1 MTTHPPSP
9 RQSTEE
15 PPPPSTTSFAHR
27 YAKAVAGRRAK
38 WAVLV
43 LWVLLIGV
51 GGSLAAKLGDVQNNE
66 AQTWLPKN
74 AQATKAVKIAEDYFQ
89 DKGRL
94 GAVVVYA
101 REDGLTEADLAK
113 VNGDRD
119 RFVTDKLAAA
129 AIPQV
134 TVASD
139 KKAAF
144 LSVPIKSDKSD
155 NSVLGDGVKDL
166 RKAAQKNAPDG
177 LDVKIA
183 GPAGSIADFIDVY
196 SGMDGAL
203 MGATIGLVAIFLLF
217 TYRSPILWLIPLI
230 SVFLASQV
238 ASAVV
243 YLLAKHAGL
252 TVNGQSAYVLIVL
265 VLGVGTD
272 YALLLI
278 ARYREELHRH
288 EDRHEAMVYALQRCL
303 PAITASA
310 ATVGIATLCLVFGS
324 MNSTRGLGPVVAL
337 GVVIVYFAMTT
348 LLPAFLVI
356 LGRWVFWPFTPRYS
370 TEYVD
375 AGVEKEHGFWGKISG
390 FVGRRPRPIWIG
402 TVVVLGALA
411 FGAMSLSTGQTQ
423 AEQFTKKVDSVAGQE
438 LLSKHF
444 PAGSSAPADV
454 YVKDA
459 GAAAALATLKGV
471 DGVTSA
477 TTVESRN
484 GWTHI
489 ESVLK
494 NAPDTQAARQTVDRM
509 RTALD
514 RSSGEAKDAKVGGQT
529 AIALDTSDAQGK
541 EEKVLIPLILAVVLI
556 MLIILLRALVAPLM
570 LLLSVVLSYTAA
582 VGTAALLFHA
592 VGYPRIDRGLLLFGF
607 LFLVAL
613 GVDYTIFLMTRA
625 REEVGKRGHRD
636 GILTSLTVTGG
647 VITSA
652 GLVLAAT
659 FSVLAAIP
667 TVASLQQG
675 LLVAVGILLD
685 TFIVRSLLIPAL
697 ALELGPKFWRP
708 GHPERDEADLPV
720 RPRAESAR
728 LG

>member
-9 RQSTEE
+9 GLATEE
-15 PPPPSTTSFAHR
+15 PPPPSTFAHK
-27 YAKAVAGRRAK
+27 YAKTVAGHRSK

-43 LWVLLIGV
+43 LWVLLIAV
-51 GGSLAAKLGDVQNNE
+51 GGSLATKLGDVQNNE
-66 AQTWLPKN
+66 AQTWLPNN
-74 AQATKAVKIAEDYFQ
+74 AQSTKAVKIAEDYFQ
-89 DKGRL
+89 DKGRI

-101 REDGLTEADLAK
+101 RESGLTAADLAK
-113 VNGDRD
+113 IDSDRGA
-119 RFVTDKLAAA
+119 FVADKLAAG
-129 AIPQV
+129 PVPSV
-134 TVASD
+134 TISGD
-139 KKAAF
+139 KQAAF
-144 LSVPIKSDKSD
+144 LSVPVKSDKAD

-177 LDVKIA
+177 LEVKIA
-183 GPAGSIADFIDVY
+183 GQAGNIADFIDVY

-203 MGATIGLVAIFLLF
+203 LGATLGLVAIFLLF
-217 TYRSPILWLIPLI
+217 TYRSPVLWLIPLL
-230 SVFLASQV
+230 SVGLASQV

-252 TVNGQSAYVLIVL
+252 TVNGQSAYVLTVL

-288 EDRHEAMVYALQRCL
+288 EDRHEAMVSALRRCL

-310 ATVGIATLCLVFGS
+310 ATVGIATICLVFGS
-324 MNSTRGLGPVVAL
+324 MNSTRGLGPVVAI
-337 GVVIVYFAMTT
+337 GVVVVYLAMVS

-356 LGRWVFWPFTPRYS
+356 LGRWAFWPFIPRFS
-370 TEYVD
+370 HEFD
-375 AGVEKEHGFWGKISG
+375 HASVEKEHGFWAKISG
-390 FVGRRPRPIWIG
+390 FVGRSPRPIWIG
-402 TVVVLGALA
+402 TVLVLAALA

-423 AEQFTKKVDSVAGQE
+423 AEQFTKTVDSVSGQN
-438 LLSKHF
+438 LMSKHF

-459 GAAAALATLKGV
+459 GTQSALAALHNVPGVSLATPV
-471 DGVTSA
+471 A
-477 TTVESRN
+477 SRN
-484 GWTHI
+484 GYTHI
-489 ESVLK
+489 EAVLK
-494 NAPDTQAARQTVDRM
+494 DAPDTQAARTTVDRM
-509 RTALD
+509 RSALD
-514 RSSGEAKDAKVGGQT
+514 KTSGEAKDAKVGGQS
-529 AIALDTSDAQGK
+529 AVALDTSNAQGK

-556 MLIILLRALVAPLM
+556 MLIILLRALVAPIV

-592 VGYPRIDRGLLLFGF
+592 IGYPRIDRGLLLFGF

-625 REEVGKRGHRD
+625 REEVGKRGHR
-636 GILTSLTVTGG
+636 GGVLTSLTVTGG

-697 ALELGPKFWRP
+697 ALEIGPRFWRP
-708 GHPERDEADLPV
+708 GHPERDEADIPV
-720 RPRAESAR
+720 QLSPESAR